1 MSTVFTFDL
10 DTRIARP
17 RCGTPFFDG
26 ALVHVPLAE
35 LEPDIESAVLL
46 ESDVGRSLV
55 FSNRGDGTGELA
67 FAPRPGAPGH
77 GRLHARIRW
86 SDGIQSV
93 DGDLD
98 CAYVAAGRL
107 SLRFRE
113 DGAVLVAF
121 PVPMLANRALVD
133 PAAWVVTPVQGEPLL
148 VTRIGRELRRLD
160 RDGRVVPVDD
170 PLYVDLF
177 VTPPTAGVYLL
188 TVPVLRTWNGG
199 FFGPVT
205 ERFVASRVKGA
216 DMRRTLG
223 KLAAPPG
230 TPLGLVIDAI
240 AASDTRLGGG
250 SLRG

>member
-1 MSTVFTFDL
+1 MTTVFTFDL
-10 DTRIARP
+10 DTEITRP
-17 RCGTPFFDG
+17 KCGTPFFDG
-26 ALVHVPLAE
+26 ALIHIPLVE

-46 ESDVGRSLV
+46 ESDSVKALL

-67 FAPRPGAPGH
+67 FTPTSGAAAQGNF
-77 GRLHARIRW
+77 RARIRW

-98 CAYVAAGRL
+98 CTYFAAGKL
-107 SLRFRE
+107 AVRFRE
-113 DGAVLVAF
+113 DGAVLVTF

-133 PAAWVVTPVQGEPLL
+133 PAAWAIMPVAGEPLL
-148 VTRIGRELRRLD
+148 ITRVGRELRRLD
-160 RDGRVVPVDD
+160 RDGKIVRVDD

-177 VTPPTAGVYLL
+177 LIPAVAGEYLL

-199 FFGPVT
+199 FFGPAT

-216 DMRRTLG
+216 DMRRSLG
-223 KLAAPPG
+223 KLAAGPG

-240 AASDTRLGGG
+240 AASDTRIGGG
-250 SLRG
+250 RARG